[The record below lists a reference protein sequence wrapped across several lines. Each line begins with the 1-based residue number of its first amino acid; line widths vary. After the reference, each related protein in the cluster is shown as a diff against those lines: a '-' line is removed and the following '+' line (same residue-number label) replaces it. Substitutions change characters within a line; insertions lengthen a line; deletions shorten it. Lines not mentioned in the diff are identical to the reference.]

1 MATDPIR
8 PLDDLGCALIGREAG
23 ALLRERI
30 VRAARHGVVVVDLE
44 GITTIAPSF
53 ADELFAKLPAEL
65 VEGRRVRFTNAS
77 DEIRAQARG
86 VRGLRSEAAQRTE
99 RIETALDAL
108 ADAPDD
114 ARADAW
120 R

>member
-1 MATDPIR
+1 MPTDPIR
-8 PLDDLGCALIGREAG
+8 PLDDLGPGLVGREAG
-23 ALLRERI
+23 ARLRERI
-30 VRAARHGVVVVDLE
+30 VEAAQHGAVVVDLE
-44 GITTIAPSF
+44 GVTTIAPSF
-53 ADELFAKLPAEL
+53 ADELFGKLPGEL
-65 VEGRRVRFTNAS
+65 VSDRRVRFTNAS

-86 VRGLRSEAAQRTE
+86 VRGLRRETAQRTE
-99 RIETALDAL
+99 RLEAALNVL

>member
-1 MATDPIR
+1 MEVA
-8 PLDDLGCALIGREAG
+8 
-23 ALLRERI
+23 
-30 VRAARHGVVVVDLE
+30 VVDLE

-65 VEGRRVRFTNAS
+65 VRDRRVRFTNAS

-86 VRGLRSEAAQRTE
+86 VRGLRSEAGRSRE
-99 RIETALDAL
+99 RIDAALDVL
-108 ADAPDD
+108 ADAPDG
-114 ARADAW
+114 ARSDAW